1 MGNTY
6 LSRTPSSGGNRR
18 TFTFSCWAKKVN
30 TGAVR
35 NTLFSAGTNSDNVDH
50 FSINDDTILNIA
62 FRSGGTTHSEVK
74 AAGRRRDPASWY
86 HLVMRIDTT
95 QGTAADRVR
104 FYVNGE
110 ETTYITTN
118 YPSQDVQLEIND
130 TKLHLVGAKRRDSI
144 EHFFGGYLAEIHFA
158 DGQSLAPTVFGETDS
173 TTGEWKPKTVSGVT
187 YGTNGF
193 YLKFANSG
201 AMGTDSSGN
210 NNTYTVNNAGSHPQV
225 TDTPSNSFLTLNPLA
240 TGSRGTFSLGNTK
253 VQLNLQGSVPYGQV
267 EFGTFA
273 VNKGKW
279 YFEVKNLSA
288 GGGGKMGL
296 GISER
301 WETNKYINGHNNIGS
316 VGNALYSNQG
326 DIKIGNG
333 SDETASSY
341 TDNDIIGVAFDL
353 DNSKVYFHKNGSY
366 QRSGDPA
373 NGTGGDTLTSSYDD
387 YWTPWITKDS
397 TNSAHNSSVEFNF
410 GNPAFSISSENSDAA
425 GFGRFEYAV
434 PSGYYALCTR
444 NLNTYG

>member
-1 MGNTY
+1 MATY
-6 LSRTPSSGGNRR
+6 LTRTPSSTGNRDKW
-18 TFTFSCWAKKVN
+18 TFSTWLKRSKL
-30 TGAVR
+30 GAT
-35 NTLFSAGTNSDNVDH
+35 NCFFSGNDGSNSLDVK
-50 FSINDDTILNIA
+50 FRNDDVLEVYNYLGGGYGAQLKTNRV
-62 FRSGGTTHSEVK
+62 FRDT
-74 AAGRRRDPASWY
+74 AAWY
-86 HLVMRIDTT
+86 HIVVVYDSGNSTEAHRLRI
-95 QGTAADRVR
+95 
-104 FYVNGE
+104 YVNGE
-110 ETTYITTN
+110 EESSFSTTN
-118 YPSQDVQLEIND
+118 YPSLNEDSCINASGIPYDVGRQQNGSD
-130 TKLHLVGAKRRDSI
+130 
-144 EHFFGGYLAEIHFA
+144 FFLGYLADTILA
-158 DGQSLAPTVFGETDS
+158 DGQAYTPSTFGETDS
-173 TTGEWKPKTVSGVT
+173 TTGEWKPKSISGVT
-187 YGTNGF
+187 FGTNGF
-193 YLKFANSG
+193 HLKYENAG

-210 NNTYTVNNAGSHPQV
+210 NNTLTVNSAGTNPST

-301 WETNKYINGHNNIGS
+301 WETNSYTNGHNNVGS
-316 VGNALYSNQG
+316 VGNAIYSNQG
-326 DIKIGNG
+326 DIKIGSG

-341 TDNDIIGVAFDL
+341 TDNNIIGVAFDL
-353 DNSKVYFHKNGSY
+353 DNSKVYFHKEGVY

-373 NGTGGDTLTSSYDD
+373 NGTGGDTLTSSYND

-397 TNSAHNSSVEFNF
+397 TNSAHNSTVEFNF

-425 GFGRFEYAV
+425 GFGKFEYTV